1 MTEPNTASPT
11 EALKTIMGNALGAA
25 KNGAPTQATYRVD
38 VELGDGV
45 TAEARARQFRLVI
58 DEPPSFGGRDAGPNP
73 EEVLLAGVGACQTI
87 TAALF
92 AALLDI
98 PITKYHVRLRG
109 DADFGG
115 FYGLHD
121 NLPVGFERVRCD
133 VTIEADAPEEQL
145 RDFEAMVEARCLGH
159 GTLRQPVPVESTLH
173 IVPTR
178 QTADNGA

>member
-1 MTEPNTASPT
+1 MTEPNTADTT
-11 EALKTIMGNALGAA
+11 EALKTIMGNALDAA
-25 KNGAPTQATYRVD
+25 KNGGPTQATYRVD

-45 TAEARARQFRLVI
+45 TVEARARQFRLVV
-58 DEPPSFGGRDAGPNP
+58 DEPPTFGGTDAGPNP

-87 TAALF
+87 TAALY

-109 DADFGG
+109 DADFAG

-133 VTIEADAPEEQL
+133 VTIESAAPEEQL